1 MGEDTIPFFENEI
14 KDTMQGIIKV
24 VGVGGGGC
32 NAVRNMHKEGVEGVT
47 FAACNTDSQSLKG
60 SPVPVKLLMGE
71 GLGAGGDPEIGKSE
85 AEKSLDSLRNIL
97 SDGTKMVFITASM
110 GGGTGTGSAP
120 VVAKVAKELNLL
132 TVGVV
137 TIPFYFEKK
146 QKIVKALKGVDE
158 LRKYV
163 DAILI
168 INNERLCDVY
178 SDSDISLKEAFG
190 RADNILKD
198 AVKGISELITVHSEG
213 SINLDFRD
221 VEATL
226 KDGGGAIMAMGRAS
240 GDHRVEKAIL
250 DALNS
255 PLLYGN
261 DIGKAKRILFNIY
274 ASDEHPIFVREMQE
288 IDDFFDQLDPN
299 ISVIWGTSTDDSL
312 GEDAKVTILA
322 TGLEDD
328 MRKEVKSNVHRTD
341 DDFYEDLI
349 PMLYKPAK
357 QPTPAKVLAQ
367 EPTFEVTPAPEPEPA
382 VEEPQVE
389 EPKVEEIPE
398 PEPEKLV
405 GQLQAEGRT
414 DLLLHAIGV
423 PLLEELRIEAAKG
436 RLSRLVITKDY
447 RFILE
452 DYQKEVELQPVHKAV
467 YLLFLAHP
475 EGIEFKRLADY
486 RDELLRYY
494 MATGKM
500 LDKEKVIE
508 SVDHLVNPL
517 DNAINEKCSRIKKV
531 FLSMV
536 DEYSASYYFISS
548 HTLKH
553 IQGSSRIWYERLK
566 VITLPRDL
574 VIWQK

>member
-1 MGEDTIPFFENEI
+1 MGEDIIQFDGI

-24 VGVGGGGC
+24 IGVGGGGC
-32 NAVRNMHKEGVEGVT
+32 NAVRNMYNEGVEGVT
-47 FAACNTDSQSLKG
+47 YAACNTDSQSLKG
-60 SPVPVKLLMGE
+60 SPVPVKVLMGE
-71 GLGAGGDPEIGKSE
+71 GLGAGGNPEIGKSE
-85 AEKSLDSLRNIL
+85 AEKSSDSLREIMN
-97 SDGTKMVFITASM
+97 DGTKMVFVTASM

-120 VVAKVAKELNLL
+120 VVAQVAKEMGLL

-137 TIPFYFEKK
+137 TIPFYFERKP
-146 QKIVKALKGVDE
+146 KIIQALKGVDE

-163 DAILI
+163 DAMLI

-178 SDSDISLKEAFG
+178 SDSEISLKEAFG

-221 VEATL
+221 VEATM

-250 DALNS
+250 SALDS

-328 MRKEVKSNVHRTD
+328 IRKEVQENVHRDD

-349 PMLYKPAK
+349 NRLYKPAK
-357 QPTPAKVLAQ
+357 KKKVGEVITQTEL
-367 EPTFEVTPAPEPEPA
+367 EFEVEPAPEVEPAEKPEPA
-382 VEEPQVE
+382 V
-389 EPKVEEIPE
+389 
-398 PEPEKLV
+398 
-405 GQLQAEGRT
+405 
-414 DLLLHAIGV
+414 
-423 PLLEELRIEAAKG
+423 
-436 RLSRLVITKDY
+436 
-447 RFILE
+447 
-452 DYQKEVELQPVHKAV
+452 
-467 YLLFLAHP
+467 P
-475 EGIEFKRLADY
+475 EGNCESTTTETDSDTTS
-486 RDELLRYY
+486 DEDVWNTDDEAPIAPT
-494 MATGKM
+494 MVSKW
-500 LDKEKVIE
+500 
-508 SVDHLVNPL
+508 
-517 DNAINEKCSRIKKV
+517 KKW
-531 FLSMV
+531 LN
-536 DEYSASYYFISS
+536 
-548 HTLKH
+548 
-553 IQGSSRIWYERLK
+553 
-566 VITLPRDL
+566 DL
-574 VIWQK
+574 MKDVTE

>member
-1 MGEDTIPFFENEI
+1 MGEDIIQFDGI

-24 VGVGGGGC
+24 IGVGGGGC
-32 NAVRNMHKEGVEGVT
+32 NAVRNMFNEGVEGVT
-47 FAACNTDSQSLKG
+47 YAACNTDSQSLKG
-60 SPVPVKLLMGE
+60 SPVPVKVLMGE
-71 GLGAGGDPEIGKSE
+71 GLGAGGNPEIGKLE
-85 AEKSLDSLRNIL
+85 AEKSSDLLREIMN
-97 SDGTKMVFITASM
+97 DGTKMVFVTASM

-120 VVAKVAKELNLL
+120 VVAQVAKEMGLL

-137 TIPFYFEKK
+137 TIPFYFERKP
-146 QKIVKALKGVDE
+146 KIIQALKGVDE

-163 DAILI
+163 DAMLI

-178 SDSDISLKEAFG
+178 SDSEISLKEAFG

-221 VEATL
+221 VEATM

-250 DALNS
+250 SALDS

-328 MRKEVKSNVHRTD
+328 IRKEVQENVHRDD

-349 PMLYKPAK
+349 NRLYKPAK
-357 QPTPAKVLAQ
+357 KKKVGEVITQTEL
-367 EPTFEVTPAPEPEPA
+367 EFEVEPAPEPEPA
-382 VEEPQVE
+382 
-389 EPKVEEIPE
+389 KAPE
-398 PEPEKLV
+398 PAVPE
-405 GQLQAEGRT
+405 EDCESTTTET
-414 DLLLHAIGV
+414 DSDTTSDEDV
-423 PLLEELRIEAAKG
+423 WNTDDEAPIAPTMVSKWKKW
-436 RLSRLVITKDY
+436 LNDLMKDVT
-447 RFILE
+447 E
-452 DYQKEVELQPVHKAV
+452 
-467 YLLFLAHP
+467 
-475 EGIEFKRLADY
+475 
-486 RDELLRYY
+486 
-494 MATGKM
+494 
-500 LDKEKVIE
+500 
-508 SVDHLVNPL
+508 
-517 DNAINEKCSRIKKV
+517 
-531 FLSMV
+531 
-536 DEYSASYYFISS
+536 
-548 HTLKH
+548 
-553 IQGSSRIWYERLK
+553 
-566 VITLPRDL
+566 
-574 VIWQK
+574 